1 MWGRREVLVCTVYPR
16 CWNYSSSGQKLHG
29 VEVTSIVGVIAVA
42 ELYEILL
49 NPMNSYNIPLNP
61 TEFFR

>member
-1 MWGRREVLVCTVYPR
+1 MLVCTVYPR

-42 ELYEILL
+42 ELLRDPSKSYELL
-49 NPMNSYNIPLNP
+49 QYSFKSYRVL
-61 TEFFR
+61 

>member
-1 MWGRREVLVCTVYPR
+1 VYPR